1 MLTKRDRQMLMRYGI
16 EGIVTAL
23 TVAFIFLI
31 AVGPKSF
38 GESALAIML
47 MSFGSAGVAMGCTKI
62 LFEEL
67 MKSYESSHKKDANKR
82 DIL

>member
-1 MLTKRDRQMLMRYGI
+1 MLTKRDRQMLLNYGI

-23 TVAFIFLI
+23 AVAFVCLI

-38 GESALAIML
+38 DESVVPVML
-47 MSFGSAGVAMGCTKI
+47 ISFWSAGVAIGCTKI

-67 MKSYESSHKKDANKR
+67 MKSYESSHKKNAD
-82 DIL
+82 

>member
-1 MLTKRDRQMLMRYGI
+1 MLTKRDRQMLIRYGI

-38 GESALAIML
+38 GETAIPILL
-47 MSFGSAGVAMGCTKI
+47 MSFCSAGVAMGCTKI
-62 LFEEL
+62 LFEEV
-67 MKSYESSHKKDANKR
+67 MKSYESSHKKNADER
-82 DIL
+82 DVL